1 MTIRTP
7 ILASSL
13 YAIILNHKT
22 LEASLAFCLS
32 SKIQSSTVTAT
43 QWFEIIC
50 AEFENDKEIFE
61 SIRADLVAIRT
72 RDPSC
77 NGYAYALLYLKGFH
91 GIQCYRV
98 ANKLYN
104 DNRKE
109 LAFALQSRISEV
121 FGIDIHPA
129 AKIGR
134 GIMFDHATG
143 IVVGETATIGDN
155 CSIYHNVT
163 LGGTGNKNGDRHPKV
178 GSNVVIGA
186 CSSILGNIRI
196 DDGVKIGPGSVVLKP
211 LPMGVTAFGV
221 PAKIVGDDQY
231 FGPKL

>member
-1 MTIRTP
+1 MDKLNTQFNQNKSAHDIDVYENDPVWASMRHEAKQMTIRTP

-50 AEFENDKEIFE
+50 QEFENDKNISE

-91 GIQCYRV
+91 GI
-98 ANKLYN
+98 
-104 DNRKE
+104 
-109 LAFALQSRISEV
+109 
-121 FGIDIHPA
+121 
-129 AKIGR
+129 
-134 GIMFDHATG
+134 
-143 IVVGETATIGDN
+143 
-155 CSIYHNVT
+155 
-163 LGGTGNKNGDRHPKV
+163 
-178 GSNVVIGA
+178 
-186 CSSILGNIRI
+186 
-196 DDGVKIGPGSVVLKP
+196 
-211 LPMGVTAFGV
+211 
-221 PAKIVGDDQY
+221 
-231 FGPKL
+231 

>member
-1 MTIRTP
+1 
-7 ILASSL
+7 
-13 YAIILNHKT
+13 
-22 LEASLAFCLS
+22 
-32 SKIQSSTVTAT
+32 
-43 QWFEIIC
+43 
-50 AEFENDKEIFE
+50 
-61 SIRADLVAIRT
+61 VAINT

-98 ANKLYN
+98 ANKLFRV
-104 DNRKE
+104 NRKE

-129 AKIGR
+129 AKIGK

-143 IVVGETATIGDN
+143 IVVGETAKIGDN

-178 GSNVVIGA
+178 GEGVVIGA
-186 CSSILGNIRI
+186 CSSILGNIKIGDR
-196 DDGVKIGPGSVVLKP
+196 VKIGPGSVVLTP
-211 LPMGVTAFGV
+211 LTAGVTAFGV
-221 PAKIVGDDQY
+221 PAKIVGDD
-231 FGPKL
+231 